1 MEIGKAGKVHLNP
14 CTVSEKSEKG
24 LEGVVGKV
32 HLNPTL
38 IHKRKGKSGEG
49 SLRILVHCHE
59 RVLV

>member
-1 MEIGKAGKVHLNP
+1 MSSGEGIGKAGKVHLNP

-38 IHKRKGKSGEG
+38 IHKGRRKNGEG
-49 SLRILVHCHE
+49 SFANSCTLS
-59 RVLV
+59 